1 MFSERGGHHI
11 WSSSTSSQF
20 SARGSW
26 LLLAGHSSQ
35 LFSGGSSQFCN
46 SNLRPLSNKSPQRSP
61 PKVRAHCDPGASSG
75 KGLGRTTPQG
85 GPFEGDWGAE
95 RPRGMLGGGFRALCA
110 PEGAW
115 GAWGALRPKELVGG
129 GRGALRAPG
138 TSLGCPCLGR
148 SRRKVLGEGLRRP
161 WGCAGV
167 DSLGWACAPGG
178 PSESGMAWLC
188 TPAESLSEGLG
199 RSKP

>member
-11 WSSSTSSQF
+11 WPSSTSSQF

-46 SNLRPLSNKSPQRSP
+46 SNLRPLSNKSSQRSP

-95 RPRGMLGGGFRALCA
+95 RPREMLGGGFRALCA

-138 TSLGCPCLGR
+138 TSLGCPCRGRARRRFEAPLGV
-148 SRRKVLGEGLRRP
+148 RRGGFFGVGLRPRGP
-161 WGCAGV
+161 FKIRNGLALHPSGI
-167 DSLGWACAPGG
+167 LERGPG
-178 PSESGMAWLC
+178 AL
-188 TPAESLSEGLG
+188 
-199 RSKP
+199 

>member
-46 SNLRPLSNKSPQRSP
+46 SNLRPSSKSPQRSP
-61 PKVRAHCDPGASSG
+61 PEVRAHCDPGASSG

-95 RPRGMLGGGFRALCA
+95 RPRGMPWGGFRALCA

-115 GAWGALRPKELVGG
+115 G
-129 GRGALRAPG
+129 
-138 TSLGCPCLGR
+138 
-148 SRRKVLGEGLRRP
+148 
-161 WGCAGV
+161 
-167 DSLGWACAPGG
+167 
-178 PSESGMAWLC
+178 
-188 TPAESLSEGLG
+188 GLG
-199 RSKP
+199 RSTPQGTCWGWAWGAPRPRDVTGVSVPGALSQESPWGGFEAPVGVRRGGFFGVGLRPRGPLRDGLALHPSGILEGGPGAL